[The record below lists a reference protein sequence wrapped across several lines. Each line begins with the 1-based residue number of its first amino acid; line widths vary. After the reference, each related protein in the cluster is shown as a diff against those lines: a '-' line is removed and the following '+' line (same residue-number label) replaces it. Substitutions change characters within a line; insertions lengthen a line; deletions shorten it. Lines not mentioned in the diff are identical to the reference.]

1 MQPWYWLAGG
11 LILLVLE
18 LVTPSGFFIM
28 FFGLGAF
35 TVGLLMAAGMM
46 GGAWAQWLLF
56 SVFSLVYLAL
66 FRRRV
71 QARLEGRTEHVVDDL
86 VGDLAVPQQRIEPG
100 AVGPVEVRGSH
111 WSARND
117 DPAPLGQGQRCRV
130 VRVNGLELVVT
141 AER

>member
-1 MQPWYWLAGG
+1 MQSWHWLAGG

-35 TVGLLMAAGMM
+35 TVGLLMAVGAI

-71 QARLEGRTEHVVDDL
+71 QARLERRPEHVVDSL
-86 VGDLAVPQQRIEPG
+86 VGDLAVPHQRIEPG
-100 AVGPVEVRGSH
+100 AVGAVEVRGSR
-111 WSARND
+111 WSARNED
-117 DPAPLGQGQRCRV
+117 SAALDPGQRCRV
-130 VRVNGLELVVT
+130 IRVNGLELVVT